1 MVEKQPEYVDVS
13 TYLVIE
19 PEWKASWYGLD
30 HADRPILAGGKV
42 TKNTVKKPNV
52 TRGGVVTKITLRID
66 AGCFLP
72 LQPEAVVHINAGNAE
87 VVEVEAVDPREA
99 VDG

>member
-1 MVEKQPEYVDVS
+1 MPEKQPNYVDVS

-19 PEWKASWYGLD
+19 PEWKPTWHGKD
-30 HADRPILAGGKV
+30 HADRPILKGGKV
-42 TKNTVKKPNV
+42 TKHTIQKPNV

-72 LQPEAVVHINAGNAE
+72 LQPEAVVHVHAGNAE
-87 VVEVEAVDPREA
+87 TIEVDALDPREEESE
-99 VDG
+99 